1 MRSGFGNH
9 VGGSKADRVRAD
21 LEIRFEL
28 GLYKFGEELNVTQ
41 LVEEY
46 GVSRQPVMAALS
58 ELRND
63 GFVVITPQVG
73 CTAANPTGSEI
84 ADFFSVFAKMDGR
97 MASLAAAR
105 RTPEEVHQLR
115 HVLKQLAS
123 SSGRSGQWATG
134 HLGMLVS
141 QYHEI
146 IRHMAKSPA
155 VAARVARFW
164 RMANYIIRNARENY
178 TERMHS
184 LANNERRKILEAI
197 EAGDARAAESLMEKH
212 ILGKPQRVGLVPP
225 GEETKFWQASRHPV
239 ASIERRPT
247 RLHSAARIE
256 GRRAVRNR
264 TRSPAGER

>member
-9 VGGSKADRVRAD
+9 IAGSKADRVRAD
-21 LEIRFEL
+21 LEARFEL
-28 GLYKFGEELNVTQ
+28 GIYKFGEELNVNR

-73 CTAANPTGSEI
+73 CTAAHPTPSEI

-97 MASLAAAR
+97 MAYLAAAR

-115 HVLKQLAS
+115 GVLKELAS
-123 SSGRSGQWATG
+123 SSGRSGQWAGG

-141 QYHEI
+141 RYHEI

-197 EAGDARAAESLMEKH
+197 EAEDARAAESWMEKH

-225 GEETKFWQASRHPV
+225 GAETKSWQASQHPI
-239 ASIERRPT
+239 ATIERRPT
-247 RLHSAARIE
+247 LPRSSDGSA
-256 GRRAVRNR
+256 GRRAARNR
-264 TRSPAGER
+264 TRSSAGEP

>member
-1 MRSGFGNH
+1 MRIGFGNH
-9 VGGSKADRVRAD
+9 VAGSKADRVRAD
-21 LEIRFEL
+21 LETRFEL
-28 GLYKFGEELNVTQ
+28 GVYKFGEELNVNR

-73 CTAANPTGSEI
+73 CTAANPTPSEI

-97 MASLAAAR
+97 MAALAAVR
-105 RTPEEVHQLR
+105 RTPEEVHRLH
-115 HVLKQLAS
+115 HVLKELAS
-123 SSGRSGQWATG
+123 SSGRSKQWTTG
-134 HLGMLVS
+134 NLGMLVS

-146 IRHMAKSPA
+146 IRDMAKSPA
-155 VAARVARFW
+155 VAGRVARFW

-197 EAGDARAAESLMEKH
+197 DNGDASAAELLMEKH
-212 ILGKPQRVGLVPP
+212 ILGKPQRVGLTPP
-225 GEETKFWQASRHPV
+225 GAETKLWQALPHGV
-239 ASIERRPT
+239 ASIESGPS
-247 RLHSAARIE
+247 RLRSANRIE
-256 GRRAVRNR
+256 GRRAVQKRIG
-264 TRSPAGER
+264 SSKGES